1 MIVAPL
7 TKVLPLTVSV
17 NAASPAVAL
26 VGEIFEVTGT
36 GLLTVKLI
44 AGVDVP
50 PPGAGFVT
58 ETDLT
63 PPVAISDAA
72 ICVVNCVE
80 FMKFVDG

>member
-1 MIVAPL
+1 L
-7 TKVLPLTVSV
+7 LPLTVRV
-17 NAASPAVAL
+17 NGASPAVAL
-26 VGEIFEVTGT
+26 VGEILDVTGT
-36 GLLTVKLI
+36 GLLTVKVS

-58 ETDLT
+58 VTDLR
-63 PPVAISDAA
+63 PPDAISDAA